1 VVYLH
6 FLPYHGFAFD
16 HLHDSRF
23 LDEYQTVYLVCKTK
37 PPEIPVGK
45 VQKLE
50 FNHTDYEELLKF
62 YSKSFKSKLKDNVL
76 TIDPSIGNGYMK
88 LVELPNKL
96 QCLICDYSFREDIL
110 FQRKKSDL
118 DFYTLRFDEV
128 INTVG
133 NDTSSK
139 SAVFLSSTRFDWLF
153 LYTKDSR
160 VRNVSIHFSKHWLEH
175 FLGMEQV
182 GDVIKKY
189 LSLKMSA
196 FNYEPMDAEY
206 KRIMGELM
214 SANEAS
220 SFEQLIIHN
229 RTMLL
234 MERFFTRIYK
244 KMNDQHFDMKV
255 SNDDIQRLQKVE
267 HELLK
272 DFSVPPPNITKL
284 AKMAAMSPSKLKNA
298 FKEVYGLPI
307 YQYFQKHRMNKAKAM
322 LLSSKYNVK
331 EVGME
336 VGYSNLSNFAK
347 AFKKSF
353 DQLPSDIITG
363 R

>member
-1 VVYLH
+1 ML
-6 FLPYHGFAFD
+6 
-16 HLHDSRF
+16 
-23 LDEYQTVYLVCKTK
+23 
-37 PPEIPVGK
+37 
-45 VQKLE
+45 KLE
-50 FNHTDYEELLKF
+50 YNHTDYDELLKF
-62 YSKSFKSKLKDNVL
+62 YSKSLKSKLKDNVL
-76 TIDPSIGNGYMK
+76 TIDPSIGNGFMK
-88 LVELPNKL
+88 LVKLPNQL
-96 QCLICDYSFREDIL
+96 QLLISDYSFHEDIL
-110 FQRKKSDL
+110 FQRKKSEADS
-118 DFYTLRFDEV
+118 YTLRFDEV
-128 INTVG
+128 IG
-133 NDTSSK
+133 AEGSDTGSK
-139 SAVFLSSTRFDWLF
+139 SAVFLSSSRFDWLF
-153 LYTKDSR
+153 LYIKNTR
-160 VRNVSIHFSKHWLEH
+160 VRNVNIQFSRSWLES
-175 FLGMEQV
+175 FLGVEEV

-206 KRIMGELM
+206 KRILGELI
-214 SANEAS
+214 SAQDAS
-220 SFEQLIIHN
+220 GFENLIIHN

-244 KMNDQHFDMKV
+244 KMNDQHFDVKV

-267 HELLK
+267 QELLK
-272 DFSVPPPNITKL
+272 DFSVPPPNITRL

-322 LLSSKYNVK
+322 LLSSRYNVK

-353 DQLPSDIITG
+353 DQLPSDIISG

>member
-1 VVYLH
+1 VL
-6 FLPYHGFAFD
+6 
-16 HLHDSRF
+16 
-23 LDEYQTVYLVCKTK
+23 
-37 PPEIPVGK
+37 
-45 VQKLE
+45 KLE
-50 FNHTDYEELLKF
+50 YNHTDYDELLKF

-76 TIDPSIGNGYMK
+76 SIDPSIGEGYMK
-88 LVELPNKL
+88 LVKFSNGL
-96 QCLICDYSFREDIL
+96 QCLISDYSFKEDIL

-128 INTVG
+128 INKVPGTPEV
-133 NDTSSK
+133 TSK
-139 SAVFLSSTRFDWLF
+139 SAVFLASTKFDWLF
-153 LYTKDSR
+153 LYTNGTVVK
-160 VRNVSIHFSKHWLEH
+160 NVNIHFSKEWLEG
-175 FLGMEQV
+175 FLGVEEV
-182 GDVIKKY
+182 GEVIKKY

-206 KRIMGELM
+206 KRVLGELM
-214 SANEAS
+214 SAGDS
-220 SFEQLIIHN
+220 KSFENLIIQN

-234 MERFFTRIYK
+234 IERFFTRIYK

-255 SNDDIQRLQKVE
+255 SNDDILRLQKVE
-267 HELLK
+267 QELLK
-272 DFSVPPPNITKL
+272 DFSGTPPGISKL
-284 AKMAAMSPSKLKNA
+284 AKMAAMSPSKLKNT
-298 FKEVYGLPI
+298 FKEIYGLPI

-322 LLSSKYNVK
+322 LLSNKYNVK

-353 DQLPSDIITG
+353 DQLPSDIISG